1 MLEEQERAK
10 KLEDERY
17 EQSLKERALRV
28 RQTLFA
34 YLVALQFAT
43 HLAHVSLFAYHTRV
57 LTLYNFCALAGIDER

>member
-28 RQTLFA
+28 SQCGLASTSSSTSHSVPTFSH
-34 YLVALQFAT
+34 LQCF
-43 HLAHVSLFAYHTRV
+43 LCFPPG
-57 LTLYNFCALAGIDER
+57 FDER